1 MKSGKGEHKKELARK
16 NREIIR
22 AWLKNNPD
30 KTMTDCK
37 KATGFS
43 YLTVRKHIDAI
54 KQEE

>member
-1 MKSGKGEHKKELARK
+1 MKSGKGEHKKDLARK

-37 KATGFS
+37 NDTGFS
-43 YLTVRKHIDAI
+43 YVTVRKHIDAI
-54 KQEE
+54 KQE